1 MEYAIT
7 LNFDINTENTFNA
20 LVEQLTEAQ
29 PRNYMQEH
37 KIPPHVTIAFF
48 CTEHIEEVAQKIDAN
63 SSLFPA
69 GNVAWASLGA
79 FVPKVLFAAP
89 VLDEYLQNACAT
101 ANKLVENIAEV
112 GDEGHYLPNQWVP
125 HTALVC
131 QATQEELTKAFDIA
145 TRHFTPLSGTAERMI
160 LAQCSPY
167 KELKTW
173 ALQ

>member
-7 LNFDINTENTFNA
+7 LNFDAKTEASFNA

-37 KIPPHVTIAFF
+37 NIPPHVTIAFF
-48 CTEHIEEVAQKIDAN
+48 CTEHIEDVAQKLDAN
-63 SSLFPA
+63 ISLFPA
-69 GNVAWASLGA
+69 GNVTWASLGA

-89 VLDEYLQNACAT
+89 VLDDYLQNACVT
-101 ANKLVENIAEV
+101 ANRLVEDITEV
-112 GDEGHYLPNQWVP
+112 GDEGHYRPNQWVP

-131 QATQEELTKAFDIA
+131 QANREELTKAFDIA
-145 TRHFTPLSGTAERMI
+145 ARHFTPLSGTACRMI

-173 ALQ
+173 ALS